1 MDVGMPG
8 VDGIEATRRIMATAP
23 TPVVM
28 LTAFSDP
35 EVVQEALDAGAAG
48 YLVKPILQEQL
59 GPTLTL
65 AVAQSAAS
73 GGADGGEEAARAA
86 RRERELLR
94 DAEREASEARARA
107 RKLQE
112 ELRHERELAR
122 VLVGSFLTEP
132 PEVRGLEV
140 AHCFEAATEFELVGG
155 DFVDFL
161 FLPDGRL
168 AFAMGDL
175 CGHGVETIPHA
186 ARTKFMLRGYALED
200 PEPAGVVGRLNRAAV
215 HQLEER
221 CPFLSLF
228 YGILDCERWALA
240 YCNAGHPPPI
250 LWDPA
255 AGGPI
260 NLEPTGG
267 LVGVVPE
274 MNYAQA
280 SVPLPPGAVLAVFTD
295 GVTEAR
301 TGTALLGQAGVEE
314 VLREH
319 GRQPAARIAEAIRD
333 RACEHAGG
341 RLTDDLSALVL
352 RRVAR

>member
-8 VDGIEATRRIMATAP
+8 VDGIEATRRIMATSP
-23 TPVVM
+23 TAVVM

-59 GPTLTL
+59 GPTLAL
-65 AVAQSAAS
+65 AVAQSGAV
-73 GGADGGEEAARAA
+73 GGPGGGEAARAA
-86 RRERELLR
+86 SRERRLLR
-94 DAEREASEARARA
+94 DAEREASDARARA
-107 RKLQE
+107 RKLQD

-132 PEVRGLEV
+132 PEIPGLEI
-140 AHCFEAATEFELVGG
+140 ARCFEAATELALVGG

-161 FLPDGRL
+161 LLPDGRL
-168 AFAMGDL
+168 SIAIGDL
-175 CGHGVETIPHA
+175 CGHGLESIPHA

-200 PEPAGVVGRLNRAAV
+200 PKPAEVVGRLNHAAV

-228 YGILDCERWALA
+228 YGILSLDRWTLD
-240 YCNAGHPPPI
+240 YCNGGHPPPI
-250 LWDPA
+250 LLDSA
-255 AGGPI
+255 AARPTY
-260 NLEPTGG
+260 LEPTGG

-274 MNYAQA
+274 MEYAQA
-280 SVPLPPGAVLAVFTD
+280 SVPLPPGAVLALFTD

-301 TGTALLGQAGVEE
+301 SGTALLGQAGVEA
-314 VLREH
+314 VLREQ
-319 GRQPAARIAEAIRD
+319 RLQPAAAIAEAIRD
-333 RACEHAGG
+333 RALAHAGG

-352 RRVAR
+352 RRPPA